1 MRGICLTA
9 KAPRS
14 GAFLL
19 QCYQLKA
26 MLDGMKS
33 PLLKYFLVMV
43 IIYSSA
49 ISAGLYKGLDEEGN
63 VIYSDKPF
71 ENSEL
76 FTPPTLT
83 IMDAP
88 KVPPKKEVVEEEKV
102 EETKYTKFS
111 ISAPVNDQTIWNEP
125 NLMVSLKL
133 TPDLNISEG
142 HTTWLLMDG
151 KPIVKNSQSLLLQIG
166 RSDRGQHTLQ
176 AQVRN
181 KKGKII
187 KQTKPVTVH
196 IKNSVVKRQ
205 PR

>member
-1 MRGICLTA
+1 
-9 KAPRS
+9 
-14 GAFLL
+14 
-19 QCYQLKA
+19 
-26 MLDGMKS
+26 MLGCMKIS
-33 PLLKYFLVMV
+33 LLKYFLLAF
-43 IIYSSA
+43 ILNSST

-63 VIYSDKPF
+63 VTYSDKPF
-71 ENSEL
+71 ENSEQ
-76 FTPPTLT
+76 FTPPALT
-83 IMDAP
+83 IVDAP
-88 KVPPKKEVVEEEKV
+88 KVPPKKEVAEEKEEKKA
-102 EETKYTKFS
+102 EETKYTKLS

-125 NLMVSLKL
+125 DLMVSLKL
-133 TPDLNISEG
+133 TPTLNIAEG

-187 KQTKPVTVH
+187 KRSKPVIIH
-196 IKNSVVKRQ
+196 IKNSVVRKQ

>member
-1 MRGICLTA
+1 
-9 KAPRS
+9 
-14 GAFLL
+14 
-19 QCYQLKA
+19 
-26 MLDGMKS
+26 MKT
-33 PLLKYFLVMV
+33 PLLKYFLVMA

-49 ISAGLYKGLDEEGN
+49 ISAGLYKGLDEKGN

-71 ENSEL
+71 ENSEP
-76 FTPPTLT
+76 FTPPSLT
-83 IMDAP
+83 IVDAP
-88 KVPPKKEVVEEEKV
+88 KIPPKKEVVEEEKV

-125 NLMVSLKL
+125 DLMVSLKL
-133 TPDLNISEG
+133 TPELNTSEG

-181 KKGKII
+181 KKGKVI

-196 IKNSVVKRQ
+196 IKQTVVKRQ

>member
-1 MRGICLTA
+1 
-9 KAPRS
+9 
-14 GAFLL
+14 
-19 QCYQLKA
+19 
-26 MLDGMKS
+26 
-33 PLLKYFLVMV
+33 
-43 IIYSSA
+43 
-49 ISAGLYKGLDEEGN
+49 
-63 VIYSDKPF
+63 
-71 ENSEL
+71 
-76 FTPPTLT
+76 
-83 IMDAP
+83 
-88 KVPPKKEVVEEEKV
+88 
-102 EETKYTKFS
+102 
-111 ISAPVNDQTIWNEP
+111 VNDQTIWNEP